1 LTALSLLSFW
11 ELQTHR
17 NLEWIADMQGV
28 AVDLQELTSLMR
40 EAEKRQRLYLLTGSD
55 DDLHA
60 YEEAAS
66 DIPEKISRL
75 NTLTRDYAFP
85 SEDLEHLAALAQA
98 RLTRLGDTI
107 RLMEEGQSEAVLD
120 LVRSDRGS
128 AEEWYAVT
136 RLLKKKAREALQR
149 HLDQE
154 RVQDTYLRYID
165 LGGSVLAGSLIVAA
179 LLLVRHQARRRQHA
193 EAALQ
198 ESQQR
203 FHRIASATSDALWEW
218 NLTTDAV
225 WLGEGHRTI
234 FGYNSDAAN
243 SSWWVERIHPD
254 DRGRILSELH
264 AAFETGAVSW
274 YGQYRYRRSD
284 ETYVTVADRAA
295 IVRDTTGRPLKMFGG
310 MVDITERTRADAQIH
325 RLLEEAQARES
336 ELRDK
341 QRQLVQ
347 AAKLASIG
355 ELATGVAHELNN
367 PLNNIALVVGNELEK
382 LRRGLIDPT
391 RVEGELML
399 IQEQTHR
406 AATIV
411 RQLRTFAHCSSNAR
425 TPAVLRDVLA
435 SSMNLVRRQLE
446 LQNISVA
453 MHLNGEERAVLGDP
467 LQLEQVFVNLLTNAR
482 DAVAT
487 THRKDIVLSTRVCA
501 DTVQICVTDSG
512 VGIAP
517 EQQERI
523 FDPFFTTK
531 EVGKGTGLGLSI
543 SHGIIQSHGGTISV
557 ESSPG
562 DGTSVTV
569 TLPLTETVPLKT

>member
-1 LTALSLLSFW
+1 MRILRLRRSSIPIVLSFGLGLAILTALSLLSFW

-66 DIPEKISRL
+66 DIPEKIARL

-225 WLGEGHRTI
+225 
-234 FGYNSDAAN
+234 
-243 SSWWVERIHPD
+243 
-254 DRGRILSELH
+254 
-264 AAFETGAVSW
+264 
-274 YGQYRYRRSD
+274 
-284 ETYVTVADRAA
+284 
-295 IVRDTTGRPLKMFGG
+295 
-310 MVDITERTRADAQIH
+310 
-325 RLLEEAQARES
+325 
-336 ELRDK
+336 
-341 QRQLVQ
+341 
-347 AAKLASIG
+347 
-355 ELATGVAHELNN
+355 
-367 PLNNIALVVGNELEK
+367 
-382 LRRGLIDPT
+382 
-391 RVEGELML
+391 
-399 IQEQTHR
+399 
-406 AATIV
+406 
-411 RQLRTFAHCSSNAR
+411 
-425 TPAVLRDVLA
+425 
-435 SSMNLVRRQLE
+435 
-446 LQNISVA
+446 
-453 MHLNGEERAVLGDP
+453 
-467 LQLEQVFVNLLTNAR
+467 
-482 DAVAT
+482 
-487 THRKDIVLSTRVCA
+487 
-501 DTVQICVTDSG
+501 
-512 VGIAP
+512 
-517 EQQERI
+517 
-523 FDPFFTTK
+523 
-531 EVGKGTGLGLSI
+531 
-543 SHGIIQSHGGTISV
+543 
-557 ESSPG
+557 
-562 DGTSVTV
+562 
-569 TLPLTETVPLKT
+569 